1 MMNLKG
7 IIGFTAIVTLWINMI
22 IYWAWFMK

>member
-7 IIGFTAIVTLWINMI
+7 IIVATTIAVLWTNMM